1 MQATQSYTED
11 FDLTSDLVCSLL
23 NQPHHQSGKRERE
36 RERESLGKNL
46 NYGWLIFFKSPG
58 LSWVDG
64 WLQPS
69 RVLLV
74 YVESGLANFRFV
86 WRCRRRRHSHRHRR
100 RRRRR
105 QLWLPS
111 DRCSSLEIDRTPKRG
126 NLCKKII
133 SALRSKFAKKARNGL
148 KWTDLVSEENRWTL
162 PDMTQDAS
170 VPPCSW

>member
-46 NYGWLIFFKSPG
+46 NYGWLIFFKRPG

-64 WLQPS
+64 WLQAS

-86 WRCRRRRHSHRHRR
+86 WRCRCRRHSHRHRHRR

-105 QLWLPS
+105 QLCLPS
-111 DRCSSLEIDRTPKRG
+111 DWRSSLEIDRSVAI
-126 NLCKKII
+126 CAKKII
-133 SALRSKFAKKARNGL
+133 SAFRSKLAKKARNSL